1 MRSHLTKGVLLAGA
15 RKANLPM
22 DQAIKLELQDPQ
34 AAERAQRG
42 LDRDRRLALQTIISV
57 QLELGLHKDALAY
70 AQRLLETSEKAPP
83 SERAD
88 AYLLRARI
96 ELALKD
102 EVGAEASLKLAL
114 ETAPDHVTTL
124 RELVS
129 LKLAS
134 RKALEALTWAER
146 LIETAEKAPP
156 SERASAYRLRAQ
168 VQRELKDEAGAE
180 TSLELALMAAPDD
193 APTLQELASLKLAS
207 QRPEEALALVERL
220 ITAAKKAPA
229 SERAD
234 AYRQKAQIQ
243 RKLDDEAGAQAS
255 LKLALDREPGNAR
268 TLEELSSLGLAEQ
281 RQKAQAQR
289 ARDDKVGGQVS
300 LKLAGGRPQEA
311 LALLD
316 GHPPS
321 DARLQAPWLVLRGL
335 ARMMLKERAVALEDL
350 GAAIRLDP
358 MAACFDKLLLNNR
371 HRLAAPYFDLCV
383 ERFPKDPALRLDRGV
398 ARYLSGQTDGAL
410 EDFRKA
416 VELKPDYP
424 EAYLSM
430 ASALSASRRPAEALA
445 AADKAVELA
454 KGRSGPIRE
463 QSVALQSSLR
473 KAVRKTPH
481 PPY

>member
-1 MRSHLTKGVLLAGA
+1 MRPAPRQASSSLLW
-15 RKANLPM
+15 LPRTM
-22 DQAIKLELQDPQ
+22 PRRCRNWPRSSSPRQDP
-34 AAERAQRG
+34 RKR
-42 LDRDRRLALQTIISV
+42 S
-57 QLELGLHKDALAY
+57 
-70 AQRLLETSEKAPP
+70 PWP
-83 SERAD
+83 
-88 AYLLRARI
+88 
-96 ELALKD
+96 
-102 EVGAEASLKLAL
+102 
-114 ETAPDHVTTL
+114 APDHT
-124 RELVS
+124 
-129 LKLAS
+129 
-134 RKALEALTWAER
+134 
-146 LIETAEKAPP
+146 
-156 SERASAYRLRAQ
+156 
-168 VQRELKDEAGAE
+168 
-180 TSLELALMAAPDD
+180 
-193 APTLQELASLKLAS
+193 
-207 QRPEEALALVERL
+207 
-220 ITAAKKAPA
+220 AKKAPA

-243 RKLDDEAGAQAS
+243 RKLDDEAGAAAS

-268 TLEELSSLGLAEQ
+268 TLEELSSLGLAAQ

-416 VELKPDYP
+416 VELSPTILK
-424 EAYLSM
+424 
-430 ASALSASRRPAEALA
+430 R
-445 AADKAVELA
+445 
-454 KGRSGPIRE
+454 I
-463 QSVALQSSLR
+463 
-473 KAVRKTPH
+473 
-481 PPY
+481 